1 MGYPGDL
8 GYRSY
13 SSACKTDQAELSIP
27 NMSYLVPGSAVPPQV
42 DPELEVKVKKATE
55 RISENMHIVANEP
68 SLAFYRL
75 QEHVRKA
82 LPPMVDKRV
91 EVKRLHQELQ
101 GRCYDM
107 EYAVSA
113 VKSMEGAE
121 KHFLSIQDLIKNA
134 VFHKQ
139 QLKYEE
145 TRKRKKE
152 SSVYVRLSAHISLD
166 LPDLPE
172 LSDAL
177 RETARET
184 ASKVESMM
192 AHARHSASHELHRSQ
207 TMHQ

>member
-1 MGYPGDL
+1 
-8 GYRSY
+8 
-13 SSACKTDQAELSIP
+13 
-27 NMSYLVPGSAVPPQV
+27 MSYIGASAIQPTQV

-91 EVKRLHQELQ
+91 EVKRLHQDLQ

-107 EYAVSA
+107 EYAVGA

-121 KHFLSIQDLIKNA
+121 QHFLNIQDLIKNA

-145 TRKRKKE
+145 TRK
-152 SSVYVRLSAHISLD
+152 SLQ
-166 LPDLPE
+166 LFNIKNFMVHKFSLRSPG
-172 LSDAL
+172 AL
-177 RETARET
+177 TEM
-184 ASKVESMM
+184 VW
-192 AHARHSASHELHRSQ
+192 
-207 TMHQ
+207 